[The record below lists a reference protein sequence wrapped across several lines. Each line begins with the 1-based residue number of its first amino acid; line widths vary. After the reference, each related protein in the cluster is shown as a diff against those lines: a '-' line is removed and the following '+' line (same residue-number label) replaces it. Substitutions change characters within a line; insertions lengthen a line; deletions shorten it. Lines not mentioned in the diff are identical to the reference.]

1 MNKSKQKKVFSR
13 ALTFQVWPFISF
25 NDFPPEEIFFSS
37 FALVLPRN
45 ITLSFRNVFLV
56 FLVIKR
62 TYQREP
68 VVFKHLD
75 PRFIPFGVEK
85 KEKEKSHD

>member
-1 MNKSKQKKVFSR
+1 MNKSKQKNVFRR
-13 ALTFQVWPFISF
+13 ALIFQVWPFISF

-45 ITLSFRNVFLV
+45 ITLSFTKFSWLSSEHINVSQF
-56 FLVIKR
+56 
-62 TYQREP
+62 
-68 VVFKHLD
+68 FKHLD

>member
-13 ALTFQVWPFISF
+13 ALIFQVWPFISF
-25 NDFPPEEIFFSS
+25 NDFPAEEIFFSS

-45 ITLSFRNVFLV
+45 ITLSFHNVFLV

-68 VVFKHLD
+68 GFLNT
-75 PRFIPFGVEK
+75 
-85 KEKEKSHD
+85 